1 MGDSLVDFDDV
12 AGYLELAIE
21 ESDDDPSAVPWA
33 LGVIARTQN
42 LSELVRRVGMSRD
55 GLCKAVSTGGN
66 PTCSPIFKVTTALGL
81 RFGPHPVA

>member
-1 MGDSLVDFDDV
+1 
-12 AGYLELAIE
+12 
-21 ESDDDPSAVPWA
+21 
-33 LGVIARTQN
+33 
-42 LSELVRRVGMSRD
+42 MSRD